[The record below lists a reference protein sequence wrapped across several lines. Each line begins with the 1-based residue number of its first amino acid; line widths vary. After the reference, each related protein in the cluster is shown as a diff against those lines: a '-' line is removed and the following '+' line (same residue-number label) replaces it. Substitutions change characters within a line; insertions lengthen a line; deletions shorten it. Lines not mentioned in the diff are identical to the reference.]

1 MALTNDQITNLK
13 STYSGLDIK
22 VEGELVGH
30 VPTPAGV
37 VVCIYKGNTNPVA
50 DTEAAV
56 TEFCTWVD
64 DN

>member
-1 MALTNDQITNLK
+1 MALTSDQITNLK

-22 VEGELVGH
+22 VEGEVVGSTT
-30 VPTPAGV
+30 TPSGI

>member
-22 VEGELVGH
+22 VEGEVVGG
-30 VPTPAGV
+30 VPV
-37 VVCIYKGNTNPVA
+37 VNGSVICIYKGNTNPVA
-50 DTEAAV
+50 ETEAVV

-64 DN
+64 NN

>member
-1 MALTNDQITNLK
+1 MALTSDQITNLK

-22 VEGELVGH
+22 VAGELNSNIV
-30 VPTPAGV
+30 TPNGV
-37 VVCIYKGNTNPVA
+37 VVCIYKGATNPVV

-56 TEFCTWVD
+56 IEFCTRVD